1 VSENDFLK
9 MAITD

>member
-1 VSENDFLK
+1 VSEGDFLK